1 MITTLH
7 VGMKVLLP
15 SGNMLILVRRERAFW
30 VCNYSAASR
39 QRGEVEFTGVYLRR
53 WGRQV

>member
-7 VGMKVLLP
+7 TGMRVLLP
-15 SGNMLILVRRERAFW
+15 SGNTLVLVRRERALW
-30 VCNYSAASR
+30 VCEYTCNSR

-53 WGRQV
+53 WGRAV

>member
-7 VGMKVLLP
+7 IGMRVLLP
-15 SGNMLILVRRERAFW
+15 SGNTLVLVRRERTFW
-30 VCNYSAASR
+30 ACEYTATSR